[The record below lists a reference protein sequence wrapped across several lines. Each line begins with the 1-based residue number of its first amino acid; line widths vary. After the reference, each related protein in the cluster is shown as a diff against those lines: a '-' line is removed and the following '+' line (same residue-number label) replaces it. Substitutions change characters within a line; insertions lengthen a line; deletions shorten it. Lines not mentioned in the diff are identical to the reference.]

1 MMKQTLFNALTR
13 IMPATWLHEYAVKQS
28 GIGHIGQTPE
38 AWVEAYA
45 IRKWNRPPSF
55 DSLRFVTTDE
65 HGRTWWE
72 YPADMG
78 LPMARMEVSL
88 QNASMLSVMI
98 TDAQLAELRSDAD
111 LIVQDMLRK
120 GSPDMSGFYNLMAV
134 FHRFFDMRDQVRC
147 LDIMVNAIALT
158 LVRSDESPTAFDQ
171 VTHQDKINYLKGSI
185 ERGDGFFFQLTE
197 VKKLSDRFKISAD
210 HWSVWYQ
217 EFQGLEQVRDRERK
231 AILSMLSEQG

>member
-98 TDAQLAELRSDAD
+98 TDAQLAELRAD
-111 LIVQDMLRK
+111 IEVALAKGNMIVA
-120 GSPDMSGFYNLMAV
+120 GAV
-134 FHRFFDMRDQVRC
+134 LARFFDMRDQVRC

-185 ERGDGFFFQLTE
+185 ERGDSFFFHLTE
-197 VKKLSDRFKISAD
+197 VKKLSDRFKISED

-217 EFQGLEQVRDRERK
+217 EFQGLEAVRDRERK